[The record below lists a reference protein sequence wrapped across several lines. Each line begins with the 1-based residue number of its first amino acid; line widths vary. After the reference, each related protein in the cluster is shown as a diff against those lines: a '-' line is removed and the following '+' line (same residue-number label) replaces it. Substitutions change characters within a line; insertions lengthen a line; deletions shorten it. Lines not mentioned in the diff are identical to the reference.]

1 MRFFRFAGSASIAAG
16 LAALA
21 GCAAPDLGPRP
32 ELATPDSF
40 ASSKSLTSTSGETRW
55 PEAAWWRGYGDPQL
69 DALIGEALAGSPDI
83 AIAAARVRTAQ
94 GAVQQQGAALL
105 PTLDGEASAGLNK
118 QSYNNGIP
126 AQFIPKGW
134 NDTGRLALNAGLD
147 LDLFGRNRAALVA
160 ATSDA
165 EATRLDG
172 AQAALTLATDIGA
185 RYADLARLY
194 AEQDVLQRAL
204 AVRSA
209 SESLV
214 NERVAIGLDT
224 QAELKQARSAVP
236 ASRVDLAA
244 NAEQIALTK
253 NALAALVG
261 AGPDRALSIT
271 RPAQPVLVTE
281 LPADAGIALV
291 GRRPDIAAARAR
303 AEAAA
308 SRIKVARAD
317 FYPNISLSGLI
328 GLQSLGLDSLF
339 KGGSSIGTVGPAI
352 SLPIFRG
359 GALQGQYRQARG
371 QYDEAVASYDR
382 LVILALRDVA
392 DAVTSRRQVAIQA
405 VDARASLIDAEGAY
419 KVAQLRY
426 RGGLSTFLNV
436 LSAEEAVLTARRSL
450 ATIEARRFALD
461 VQLVRALGGGFQ
473 PNLQTSG
480 TR

>member
-1 MRFFRFAGSASIAAG
+1 MRLISLAGCAGIAV
-16 LAALA
+16 ALA

-32 ELATPDSF
+32 ELSAPSAYASRDSLAV
-40 ASSKSLTSTSGETRW
+40 ASDAAW
-55 PEAAWWRGYGDPQL
+55 PAAQWWRGYGDPQL

-94 GAVQQQGAALL
+94 GAVQQAGAANL
-105 PTLDGEASAGLNK
+105 PTLDAEASAGLNK

-126 AQFIPKGW
+126 AAFVPRGW

-147 LDLFGRNRAALVA
+147 LDLFGRNRASLVA

-165 EATRLDG
+165 EAARLDG
-172 AQAALTLATDIGA
+172 EQAALTLATDIAA

-194 AEQDVLQRAL
+194 AEQDVLQRAID
-204 AVRSA
+204 VRTMTQK
-209 SESLV
+209 LV
-214 NERVAIGLDT
+214 ADRVAIGLDT

-253 NALAALVG
+253 NGIAALLG
-261 AGPDRALSIT
+261 AGPDRARSIT
-271 RPAQPVLVTE
+271 RPSAPVLTTE
-281 LPADAGIALV
+281 LPADAGIALI

-328 GLQSLGLDSLF
+328 GLQSLGLDYLF
-339 KGGSSIGTVGPAI
+339 KGGSSFGSVGPAV

-371 QYDEAVASYDR
+371 RYDEAVATYDR
-382 LVILALRDVA
+382 TLIGALREVA
-392 DAVTSRRQVAIQA
+392 DAVTSRNQVAAQMI
-405 VDARASLIDAEGAY
+405 DARASLADAEGAY
-419 KVAQLRY
+419 TVAQLRY

-436 LSAEEAVLTARRSL
+436 LSAEQAVLTARRSL
-450 ATIEARRFALD
+450 ADIDARRFALD

-473 PNLQTSG
+473 PNLQTRG

>member
-1 MRFFRFAGSASIAAG
+1 MKLIRIGGCASVA
-16 LAALA
+16 AALA
-21 GCAAPDLGPRP
+21 GCAVPDLGPRP
-32 ELATPDSF
+32 ELAAPGAYASRDSL
-40 ASSKSLTSTSGETRW
+40 ATVSD
-55 PEAAWWRGYGDPQL
+55 AAWPAAQWWRAYGDTQL
-69 DALIGEALAGSPDI
+69 DTLIAEALAGSPDI

-94 GAVQQQGAALL
+94 GAVQQAGAANQ
-105 PTLDGEASAGLNK
+105 PTLDGEGSAGLNK

-126 AQFIPKGW
+126 AAFVPRGW

-147 LDLFGRNRAALVA
+147 LDLFGRNRASLVA

-172 AQAALTLATDIGA
+172 EQAALTLATDIAA

-204 AVRSA
+204 AVRTA
-209 SESLV
+209 TEKLAAD
-214 NERVAIGLDT
+214 RVAIGLDT

-253 NALAALVG
+253 NGIAALLG
-261 AGPDRALSIT
+261 AGPDRALSIM
-271 RPAQPVLVTE
+271 RPSTPVLATE
-281 LPADAGIALV
+281 LPADAAIALI

-328 GLQSLGLDSLF
+328 GLQSLGLDNLF
-339 KGGSSIGTVGPAI
+339 KGGSSIGNVGPAI

-382 LVILALRDVA
+382 TVIGALREVA
-392 DAVTSRRQVAIQA
+392 DAVTSRRQVAAQVI
-405 VDARASLIDAEGAY
+405 DARASLTDAEGAY
-419 KVAQLRY
+419 QVAQLRY

-436 LSAEEAVLTARRSL
+436 LSAEQAVLTARRSL
-450 ATIEARRFALD
+450 ADIEARRFSLD

-473 PNLQTSG
+473 PSLQTNG

>member
-1 MRFFRFAGSASIAAG
+1 MIRLIGCGAIAVAM
-16 LAALA
+16 A

-32 ELATPDSF
+32 ELATPDTY
-40 ASSKSLTSTSGETRW
+40 AARTSLAATRSAAAW
-55 PEAAWWRGYGDPQL
+55 PAAGWWRGYGDAQL
-69 DALIGEALAGSPDI
+69 NALIDEALAGSPDI
-83 AIAAARVRTAQ
+83 AIAAARVRSAQ
-94 GAVQQQGAALL
+94 GVLQQAGAAGL
-105 PTLDGEASAGLNK
+105 PRLDAEGAAGLNK

-126 AQFIPKGW
+126 AEFVPKGW
-134 NDTGRLALNAGLD
+134 NDTGRLALNFGLD
-147 LDLFGRNRAALVA
+147 LDLFGRNRAALAA

-165 EATRLDG
+165 EATRLEG
-172 AQAALTLATDIGA
+172 EQAALSLATDIAA

-194 AEQDVLQRAL
+194 AERDVLERAL
-204 AVRSA
+204 AVRS
-209 SESLV
+209 STERLV
-214 NERVAIGLDT
+214 GDRVAIGLDT

-253 NALAALVG
+253 NMIAALVG
-261 AGPDRALSIT
+261 AGPDRALAIT
-271 RPAQPVLVTE
+271 RPETPVLAPE
-281 LPADAGIALV
+281 LPADAAIALI

-308 SRIKVARAD
+308 SRIDVARAD

-339 KGGSSIGTVGPAI
+339 KGGSSIGNVGPAI

-371 QYDEAVASYDR
+371 QYDEAVATYDR
-382 LVILALRDVA
+382 AVIGALREVA
-392 DAVTSRRQVAIQA
+392 DAVTSRRQVAEQLR
-405 VDARASLIDAEGAY
+405 DAQASLADAEGAY
-419 KVAQLRY
+419 TVAQLRF
-426 RGGLSTFLNV
+426 RGGLSSFLNV
-436 LSAEEAVLTARRSL
+436 LSAEQAVLTARRSL
-450 ATIEARRFALD
+450 ADIDARRFALD

-473 PNLQTSG
+473 PSIQTSE

>member
-1 MRFFRFAGSASIAAG
+1 MRLILLASCAGAATM
-16 LAALA
+16 LVS
-21 GCAAPDLGPRP
+21 CAAPDLGPRP
-32 ELATPDSF
+32 ELSTPDAY
-40 ASSKSLTSTSGETRW
+40 ASRSSLAVASDGAW
-55 PEAAWWRGYGDPQL
+55 PAAQWWRSYRDTQL
-69 DALIGEALAGSPDI
+69 NALIAEALAGSPDI

-94 GAVQQQGAALL
+94 GAVQQAGAANL
-105 PTLDGEASAGLNK
+105 PTLDGEASGGLNK

-126 AQFIPKGW
+126 AEFVPRGW

-147 LDLFGRNRAALVA
+147 LDLFGRNRASLVA
-160 ATSDA
+160 ATSEA
-165 EATRLDG
+165 EATRLEG
-172 AQAALTLATDIGA
+172 EQAALTLATDIAA

-204 AVRSA
+204 AVRTA
-209 SESLV
+209 TEKLAAD
-214 NERVAIGLDT
+214 RVAIGLDT

-253 NALAALVG
+253 NGIAALLG
-261 AGPDRALSIT
+261 AGPDRALAIT
-271 RPAQPVLVTE
+271 RPSTPVLAVE
-281 LPADAGIALV
+281 LPADAAIALV

-328 GLQSLGLDSLF
+328 GFQSLGLDNLF
-339 KGGSSIGTVGPAI
+339 KGGSSIGNVGPAI

-371 QYDEAVASYDR
+371 RYDEAVASYDR
-382 LVILALRDVA
+382 TVIGALHEVA
-392 DAVTSRRQVAIQA
+392 DAVTSRRQVAAQVI
-405 VDARASLIDAEGAY
+405 DARASLTDAEGAY
-419 KVAQLRY
+419 QVAQLRY

-436 LSAEEAVLTARRSL
+436 LSAEQAVLTARRSL
-450 ATIEARRFALD
+450 ADIEARRFALD
-461 VQLVRALGGGFQ
+461 VQMVRALGGGFQ
-473 PNLQTSG
+473 TPLQTNG